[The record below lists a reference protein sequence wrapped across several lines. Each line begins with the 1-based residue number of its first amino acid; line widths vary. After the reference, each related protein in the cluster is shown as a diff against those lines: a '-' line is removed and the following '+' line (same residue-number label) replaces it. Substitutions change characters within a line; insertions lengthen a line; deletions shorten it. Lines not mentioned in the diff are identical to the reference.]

1 MSARRNALRLSPSLN
16 PIYTFTAS
24 VLSQEDI
31 LIRTLISLLCA
42 AAFCL
47 PVFAQTQ
54 PADRSWI
61 ATSNQYA
68 NMLIDVVFKY
78 RPEFGTQQG
87 LSQFDTKASQP
98 TLANEDQERHET
110 EAVLAKLKSAAAEK
124 QQQDVAEDLQIM
136 IRRVNLNF
144 KRQDFQRAHE
154 VPFFNA
160 SQMVFGGLQVLLDEQ
175 TPAERRPAAVVR
187 IREYAGLEPGYTG
200 LTEILKQRVSEQMA
214 KPGVI
219 YPARVE
225 IETEMARNSNYL
237 NGIAAL
243 MQKYKLT
250 GWEGPFAKLKTQ
262 LTDYDAWV
270 RATVLPKARD
280 DFRLPPEHY
289 ALDMESFG
297 IDIPPAQLAT
307 MAHQAFIEIQGEMKS
322 VVLKIAKERRLPS
335 SDYRD
340 VIRELKKQQLVGDAI
355 LPFYQERLKQIE
367 KIIVDQQIVSLPD
380 RPARIRIATA
390 AETAQQPAPH
400 MVPPPFIHN
409 TGQKGEFVLPLNIP
423 AGPGQT
429 ATEKYDDFTY
439 DAAAW
444 TLTAHEAR
452 PGHEL
457 QFDSMLEHGV
467 SLARVRYAFNS
478 TNVEGWGLYSEY
490 LIKPYMPLE
499 GQLISLDLRLQR
511 AARAFLDPEL
521 QAGKI
526 TPADAFRVME
536 QDVVLSHAFAE
547 EEVERFTYRMPGQ
560 ANSYFYGYTKLISL
574 REDTEKALGPKF
586 NQKKF
591 HDFILAQGLL
601 PPDLMRKA
609 VMEDF
614 VPAQKAS
621 ALTSS
626 SVTGMPQSSIAF

>member
-1 MSARRNALRLSPSLN
+1 MIRSVFSL
-16 PIYTFTAS
+16 IFAA
-24 VLSQEDI
+24 VL
-31 LIRTLISLLCA
+31 TLP
-42 AAFCL
+42 AF
-47 PVFAQTQ
+47 AKSQ
-54 PADRSWI
+54 PADLSWI
-61 ATSNQYA
+61 ATSNRYA
-68 NMLIDVVFKY
+68 NMLIEVVFKY
-78 RPEFGTQQG
+78 HPEAGTQQG
-87 LSQFDTKASQP
+87 LSQFDTKVSQP

-124 QQQDVAEDLQIM
+124 QQEDVAEDLQIM

-144 KRQDFQRAHE
+144 KRQDFQRANE
-154 VPFFNA
+154 VPFYNA

-175 TPAERRPAAVVR
+175 TPADRRAAAVVR
-187 IREYAGLEPGYTG
+187 IREYAGLEPGYTA
-200 LTEILKQRVSEQMA
+200 LTDILKQRVTEQMA

-237 NGIAAL
+237 DGIAAL

-250 GWEGPFAKLKTQ
+250 GWEEPFAKLKTQ

-280 DFRLPPEHY
+280 DFRLPPQHY
-289 ALDMESFG
+289 ALDMENYG

-307 MAHQAFIEIQGEMKS
+307 MAHDAFIEIQGEMKS
-322 VVLKIAKERRLPS
+322 IAEKIAKQRNLPS
-335 SDYRD
+335 SDYRG

-367 KIIVDQQIVSLPD
+367 KIIVDEKIVTLPD

-429 ATEKYDDFTY
+429 STEKYDDFTY

-444 TLTAHEAR
+444 TLAAHEAR

-499 GQLISLDLRLQR
+499 GQLVSLDLRLQR

-526 TPADAFRVME
+526 TPADAFRVLE

-547 EEVERFTYRMPGQ
+547 EEVERFTYRAPGQ
-560 ANSYFYGYTKLISL
+560 ANSYFYGYTKLIAL

-586 NQKKF
+586 DQKKF

-614 VPAQKAS
+614 VPAQKAG
-621 ALTSS
+621 AT
-626 SVTGMPQSSIAF
+626 P